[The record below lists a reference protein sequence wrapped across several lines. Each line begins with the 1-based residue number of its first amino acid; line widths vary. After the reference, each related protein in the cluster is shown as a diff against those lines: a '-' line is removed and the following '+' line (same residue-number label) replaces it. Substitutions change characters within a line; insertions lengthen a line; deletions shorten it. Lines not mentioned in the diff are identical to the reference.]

1 MNERLKEIRKYFK
14 LSQKEFGQKIFLAQ
28 DHISSLE
35 KGRRNLTD
43 RTIKDICNTFN
54 INEDWLRYG
63 TGEMLVDLV
72 DDLKN
77 IDDETKDMVRKLMLL
92 NNDDKKRM
100 KKILDSFLE

>member
-35 KGRRNLTD
+35 NGRRNLTD

-54 INEDWLRYG
+54 VNETWLRYG
-63 TGEMLVDLV
+63 TGEMLIDLV
-72 DDLKN
+72 DDLKD
-77 IDDETKDMVRKLMLL
+77 IDDETKDIIRKFMLL

-100 KKILDSFLE
+100 KKILDSFIE